1 MKYKNIDE
9 FRKIYEEWKESDL
22 SVRSFCI
29 TMGLNESHFYYW
41 KRKLETPVQPAPS
54 SFIPVQMK
62 SCTDGTIAF
71 SREAQASNP
80 NLLKSADAANRDFC
94 EIVYPNGVT
103 LRVGANLTLD
113 MLRTLIALNP

>member
-9 FRKIYEEWKESDL
+9 FRKIYEEWKESNL

-41 KRKLETPVQPAPS
+41 KRKLETPVPPAPS

-62 SCTDGTIAF
+62 SCADGTIAL
-71 SREAQASNP
+71 SGAEDSQEKP
-80 NLLKSADAANRDFC
+80 LVPDAANRNFC

-103 LRVGANLTLD
+103 LRIGANLTLD

>member
-9 FRKIYEEWKESDL
+9 FRKIYEEWKESNL

-41 KRKLETPVQPAPS
+41 KRKLNTPAPPS
-54 SFIPVQMK
+54 PGSFIPVQMK
-62 SCTDGTIAF
+62 SCTDGTIAL
-71 SREAQASNP
+71 SGKQVPEQ
-80 NLLKSADAANRDFC
+80 KSSVQDAANRDFC

-103 LRVGANLTLD
+103 LRIGANLTLD

>member
-9 FRKIYEEWKESDL
+9 FRKIYEEWKVSNL

-41 KRKLETPVQPAPS
+41 KRKLETPSLPS
-54 SFIPVQMK
+54 PCSFIPVQMK

-71 SREAQASNP
+71 SHTSEQ
-80 NLLKSADAANRDFC
+80 KSSVPDAGNRDFC
-94 EIVYPNGVT
+94 EIVYPNGVI